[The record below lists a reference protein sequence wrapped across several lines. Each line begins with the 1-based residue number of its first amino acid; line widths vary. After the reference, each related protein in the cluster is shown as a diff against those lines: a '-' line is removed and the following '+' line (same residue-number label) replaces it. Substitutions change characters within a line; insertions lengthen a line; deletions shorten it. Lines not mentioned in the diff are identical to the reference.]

1 MTLHDQVR
9 VLPTGPGVYRFR
21 DGCGRVIYLGR
32 ATSLRSRV
40 GSYFT
45 ASFTAA
51 GRGSRRHLRRMIPQV
66 ERIEALATA
75 SVHEAAWLERNLHHR
90 TLPRWNRV
98 RGGAEVPQL
107 IRVIDGP
114 RAASVV
120 VDHLTGRTPD
130 RPPVERVFGPYLGG
144 LRVRTAVTGLRRVW
158 PIGFTGAGLTASERD
173 LGAVR
178 GVGTDDRSR
187 LVHGLIATLSGDPEV
202 VAHTLAELTRRRAAA
217 AGAESYELAARV
229 HEEIAA
235 VEWVT
240 STQRV
245 TRLVDAHDG
254 ADEQNGADG
263 SDEHD
268 GDEIVAG
275 WADGILVT
283 WTIRAGRLDG
293 WAMRECGAAAARR
306 HLDQT
311 ALGWRE
317 FATTNAALAAQLRSA
332 R

>member
-51 GRGSRRHLRRMIPQV
+51 ARGSRRHLRRMIPQV

-235 VEWVT
+235 VEWIT

-245 TRLVDAHDG
+245 TRPVDGGDG
-254 ADEQNGADG
+254 ADTR
-263 SDEHD
+263 DE
-268 GDEIVAG
+268 DETVAG
-275 WADGILVT
+275 WAGGILVT
-283 WTIRAGRLDG
+283 WTIRAGRMDG
-293 WAMRECGAAAARR
+293 WAQRECGPAAARR

-311 ALGWRE
+311 AVGWRE
-317 FATTNAALAAQLRSA
+317 FATINADLAARLRDA